1 VGAPLAVRGNLA
13 RAEGQRVT
21 EIFAN
26 LGVGFVNAVQPLN
39 FLMIVL
45 GLTIGI
51 IAGALPGITMLN
63 AIVLVLPFTYL
74 MGIVPALLLMIGV
87 YCGGVFGGSITGIL
101 FNIPGDPMNVP
112 TTWEGYRLSRQGKT
126 QYALGLA
133 IMSSAFGG
141 LVSALFLA
149 FFAPPFARFA
159 LTFSTVEF
167 FAVVVF
173 GLASV
178 SVLGQSAMIPA
189 LISLFAGMFLGTIGT
204 EAQYGVER
212 FTFGVPFLKSG
223 VDFVTVLIGLFAIG
237 EVLDQIVTL
246 DADVVPDQGGASAVP
261 RLPLLDLWPLR
272 WPLLRGTAVG
282 IAIGGLAGAGATVSS
297 FVSYGLEKQISRQPE
312 LFGTGHAGGLVASE
326 SSVNGST
333 GGAMIHLLTLGI
345 PGSAATAVMMGAFL
359 VHGIQPGPLLFTKQP
374 EQVYTIF
381 AGMIL
386 ANLLMIVLGFL
397 AALSFAT
404 LMKVPAPILNTFIVV
419 FCFLGG
425 YALRNDMADVW
436 LTMLFGILGF
446 VMRRYGLPIPPLVM
460 GIILGPMAEQYF
472 LTSMVANGNDLGVFV
487 TRPVSAIVLAI
498 SAGMVGWAI
507 VRSRRRVLADG

>member
-1 VGAPLAVRGNLA
+1 M
-13 RAEGQRVT
+13 T
-21 EIFAN
+21 EIFGG
-26 LGVGFVNAVQPLN
+26 LGVGFLNALGPLN

-45 GLTIGI
+45 GLAIGI
-51 IAGALPGITMLN
+51 VAGALPGITMLN

-112 TTWEGYRLSRQGKT
+112 RTWEGYKLNRQGKT

-149 FFAPPFARFA
+149 VLAPPFAKIA
-159 LTFSTVEF
+159 LGFSTVEF

-178 SVLGQSAMIPA
+178 SVLGQHSMAA
-189 LISLFAGMFLGTIGT
+189 AFVSLFAGTFLGTIGT

-212 FTFGVPFLKSG
+212 FVFDVPFLKTG

-237 EVLDQIVTL
+237 EVLDQIAGT
-246 DADVVPDQGGASAVP
+246 AEPAAENPNARAVP

-272 WPLLRGTAVG
+272 WPLVRGTAVG
-282 IAIGGLAGAGATVSS
+282 IAVGGLAGAGATVSS

-359 VHGIQPGPLLFTKQP
+359 IHGIQPGPLLFTKQP

-386 ANLLMIVLGFL
+386 ANLLMIALGFL

-419 FCFLGG
+419 FCFIGAF
-425 YALRNDMADVW
+425 ALRNDMADVW
-436 LTMLFGILGF
+436 LTMLFGVVGF
-446 VMRRYGLPIPPLVM
+446 FMRRWDLPIPPLVM

-472 LTSMVANGNDLGVFV
+472 LTSMVANQNDLTVFV
-487 TRPVSAIVLAI
+487 TRPVSAVILVLAG
-498 SAGMVGWAI
+498 AMLVWP
-507 VRSRRRVLADG
+507 VVKMQRRPR

>member
-1 VGAPLAVRGNLA
+1 MGEILGNLA
-13 RAEGQRVT
+13 T
-21 EIFAN
+21 
-26 LGVGFVNAVQPLN
+26 GFVNAVQPLN
-39 FLMIVL
+39 FLMIVV
-45 GLTIGI
+45 GLAIGI

-63 AIVLVLPFTYL
+63 SIVLVLPFTYL

-112 TTWEGYRLSRQGKT
+112 TTWEGYRLSRQGHT
-126 QYALGLA
+126 QYAIGLA

-159 LTFSTVEF
+159 LSFSTVEF
-167 FAVVVF
+167 FSVVVF

-178 SVLGQSAMIPA
+178 SVLGQSSMAAA
-189 LISLFAGMFLGTIGT
+189 LVSLFSGMFLGTIGT

-212 FTFGVPFLKSG
+212 FAFGIPFLKTG

-237 EVLDQIVTL
+237 EVLDQIVGTPSEP
-246 DADVVPDQGGASAVP
+246 AAETPRARAVP
-261 RLPLLDLWPLR
+261 RLPLLALWPLR
-272 WPLLRGTAVG
+272 GPLARGTAVG
-282 IAIGGLAGAGATVSS
+282 IAVGGLAGAGATVSS
-297 FVSYGLEKQISRQPE
+297 FVSYGLEKQISRTPE

-333 GGAMIHLLTLGI
+333 GGAMIHLLALGIPGGGATAVMMGAFLLHGIQPGPLLFTRATREAYTTFAVVVLANIHLLALGI

-359 VHGIQPGPLLFTKQP
+359 LHGIQPGPLLFTRQTS
-374 EQVYTIF
+374 EVYTIF

-386 ANLLMIVLGFL
+386 ANILMIALGFV
-397 AALSFAT
+397 AALSFAL

-419 FCFLGG
+419 FCFLGAF
-425 YALRNDMADVW
+425 ALRNDLADVW
-436 LTMLFGILGF
+436 LTMLFGVLGF
-446 VMRRYGLPIPPLVM
+446 FMRRYDLPIPPLVM

-472 LTSMVANGNDLGVFV
+472 LTSMVAHAND
-487 TRPVSAIVLAI
+487 VSV
-498 SAGMVGWAI
+498 
-507 VRSRRRVLADG
+507 

>member
-1 VGAPLAVRGNLA
+1 MV
-13 RAEGQRVT
+13 
-21 EIFAN
+21 EILAN

-39 FLMIVL
+39 LAMILL
-45 GLTIGI
+45 GLGIGI
-51 IAGALPGITMLN
+51 VAGALPGITMLN
-63 AIVLVLPFTYL
+63 SIVLVLPFTYL

-112 TTWEGYRLSRQGKT
+112 TTWEGYRLSRQGRT

-159 LTFSTVEF
+159 LGFSTVEF
-167 FAVVVF
+167 FAVVIF

-178 SVLGQSAMIPA
+178 SVLGQSSMPAA
-189 LISLFAGMFLGTIGT
+189 LISLFAGVFLGTIGT

-212 FTFGVPFLKSG
+212 FTFGVPFLKTG

-237 EVLDQIVTL
+237 EVLEQ
-246 DADVVPDQGGASAVP
+246 VVATAEPAAVAPPGTRAIP

-272 WPLLRGTAVG
+272 WSLVRGTAVG

-297 FVSYGLEKQISRQPE
+297 FVSYGLEKQISKHPE

-359 VHGIQPGPLLFTKQP
+359 IHGIQPGPLLFTKQP

-386 ANLLMIVLGFL
+386 ANVVMIALGFV
-397 AALSFAT
+397 AAISFAL
-404 LMKVPAPILNTFIVV
+404 LMKVPAAILNTFIVV
-419 FCFLGG
+419 FCFLGA
-425 YALRNDMADVW
+425 YALRNDLADVW
-436 LTMLFGILGF
+436 LTMLFGVLGF
-446 VMRRYGLPIPPLVM
+446 VMRRYDLPIPPLVM

-472 LTSMVANGNDLGVFV
+472 LTSMVSHANDLTVFV
-487 TRPVSAIVLAI
+487 TRPVSAVILAC
-498 SAGMVGWAI
+498 SLFMLVWPA
-507 VRSRRRVLADG
+507 VRSPRLRGRAKASRKSP

>member
-1 VGAPLAVRGNLA
+1 MGDM
-13 RAEGQRVT
+13 
-21 EIFAN
+21 
-26 LGVGFVNAVQPLN
+26 LGVLGLGLVNAVQPVN
-39 FLMIVL
+39 FLMMVL

-51 IAGALPGITMLN
+51 VAGALPGITMLN

-112 TTWEGYRLSRQGKT
+112 TTWEGYRMSRQGHT

-159 LTFSTVEF
+159 LSFSTVEF
-167 FAVVVF
+167 FSVVVF

-178 SVLGQSAMIPA
+178 SVLGQSSMAAA
-189 LISLFAGMFLGTIGT
+189 LVSLFSGMFLGTIGT

-212 FTFGVPFLKSG
+212 FVFGVPFLKTG

-237 EVLDQIVTL
+237 EVLDQIAGTSSE
-246 DADVVPDQGGASAVP
+246 AAPEPPAARAVP
-261 RLPLLDLWPLR
+261 RLPLLALWPLR
-272 WPLLRGTAVG
+272 GPLARGTAARLAGGTAVG
-282 IAIGGLAGAGATVSS
+282 IAVGGLAGAGATVSS
-297 FVSYGLEKQISRQPE
+297 FVSYGLEKQISRTPE

-359 VHGIQPGPLLFTKQP
+359 LHGIQPGPLLFTRQTAH
-374 EQVYTIF
+374 VSTIV

-386 ANLLMIVLGFL
+386 ANVVMIGLGFL
-397 AALSFAT
+397 AALSFAM
-404 LMKVPAPILNTFIVV
+404 LMKVPPPILNTFIVV
-419 FCFLGG
+419 FCFLGAF
-425 YALRNDMADVW
+425 ALRNDLADVW
-436 LTMLFGILGF
+436 LTMLFGVLGF
-446 VMRRYGLPIPPLVM
+446 FMRRYDLPIPPLVM

-472 LTSMVANGNDLGVFV
+472 LTSMVAHANDVGVFV
-487 TRPVSAIVLAI
+487 TRPVSAALLAI
-498 SAGMVGWAI
+498 SVVI
-507 VRSRRRVLADG
+507 VLWPAVKRFRQRPMSAT

>member
-1 VGAPLAVRGNLA
+1 MSEV
-13 RAEGQRVT
+13 
-21 EIFAN
+21 FAN
-26 LGVGFVNAVQPLN
+26 LGAGLVNAVQPVN
-39 FLMIVL
+39 FLMMVL
-45 GLTIGI
+45 GLTVGI

-63 AIVLVLPFTYL
+63 AIVLVLPFTYF

-112 TTWEGYRLSRQGKT
+112 TTWEGYRLTRKGQA

-149 FFAPPFARFA
+149 LFAPPFAKFA

-167 FAVVVF
+167 FSVVVF

-178 SVLGQSAMIPA
+178 SVLGQSSMTSA

-204 EAQYGVER
+204 EATYGVER
-212 FTFGVPFLKSG
+212 FTFGVPFLKTG

-237 EVLDQIVTL
+237 EVLDQIVRAEAAPAAMT
-246 DADVVPDQGGASAVP
+246 SRTVP

-272 WPLLRGTAVG
+272 WSLARGTLVGVAV
-282 IAIGGLAGAGATVSS
+282 GGLAGAGATVSS
-297 FVSYGLEKQISRQPE
+297 FVSYGLEKQVSRRPE
-312 LFGTGHAGGLVASE
+312 LFGTGHAPGLVASE

-359 VHGIQPGPLLFTKQP
+359 IHGIQPGPLLFTKQP
-374 EQVYTIF
+374 TEVYTIV
-381 AGMIL
+381 AGMVL
-386 ANLLMIVLGFL
+386 ANVVMIALGFL

-419 FCFLGG
+419 FCFLGA

-446 VMRRYGLPIPPLVM
+446 FMRRHDLPIPPLVM
-460 GIILGPMAEQYF
+460 GIILGPMAEQFF
-472 LTSMVANGNDLGVFV
+472 LTSMVANQNDLTVFV
-487 TRPVSAIVLAI
+487 ARPVSAVVLAI
-498 SAGMVGWAI
+498 AALMI
-507 VRSRRRVLADG
+507 VWPVVKSRRATGP